1 LSSFSVAQDYS
12 GGELDSGEEISGKLI
27 AAGGDG
33 AEAFEFV
40 EEASDQVCVRVERDV
55 AVPGLAI
62 WSFAES
68 HR

>member
-1 LSSFSVAQDYS
+1 
-12 GGELDSGEEISGKLI
+12 LDSGEEISGKLV

-33 AEAFEFV
+33 AEAFELV
-40 EEASDQVCVRVERDV
+40 EERPTRFAFAVEREV
-55 AVPGLAI
+55 AVPRGLAI